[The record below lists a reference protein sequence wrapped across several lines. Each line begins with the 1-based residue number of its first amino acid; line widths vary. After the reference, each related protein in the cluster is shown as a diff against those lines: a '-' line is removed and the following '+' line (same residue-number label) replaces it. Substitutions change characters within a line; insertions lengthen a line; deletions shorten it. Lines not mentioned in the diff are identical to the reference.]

1 MEEDQVQPQQQ
12 SGFVD
17 IPITKEGSFTP
28 LALQEDIEQE
38 KLGWLESLKVGGT
51 DTWLTSIASDSM
63 SRQTFSDDPE
73 FKWTG
78 AMVEQYTQNLSDS
91 YLDFVMD
98 SKSEQEAQYRFGY
111 AQERQELE
119 TKLTNSGWGKG
130 LAAGVV
136 AALDPVEIGAVTVA
150 TYGLGT
156 IPRTL
161 AKLGKAVDKAVDTA
175 EVASDLKRAE
185 QIRKATNVRRS
196 AGLGFVEGVA
206 TVAPFEYLKTEY
218 LPQWNDDDLALVLAV
233 AGGLGSTIRGSMTY
247 FDKMK
252 LVATYHRRTSEGKPP
267 LTDAERELFKDVIE
281 DDSLQTTLKR
291 LEDIDNAMKVGD
303 DGLQKDAFD
312 ATVTY
317 ENAPKQLGT
326 NFGVFGLR
334 KVLSTVARAMDSS
347 DGRIREL
354 GQRLGLNSAGNTD
367 RTAVNFG
374 AIEQQNWFINTST
387 ARFLP
392 NYQKLRKTWLERNYP
407 NMKMGEM
414 ADKVLEFNQ
423 NVSMAVRGVSGLGDE
438 VDAAADLWRAEAK
451 YFVGEAKASKMRGTA
466 ELEHADD
473 YVPRIIEDNRW
484 DAMRLKIG
492 DEGLIELLKEAIRR
506 AQPDIADDL
515 LQTISEGYVNGVN
528 KRIQMNLFERS
539 QTRLMG
545 LYEDT
550 LEDIRLGLIERYGD
564 DGVDDIMAQIEEALP
579 NSVKAKSKG
588 IPRTRQRVELDEMA
602 SITMPDGT
610 VVRFTDILNND
621 IENLHQMY
629 TYQMGGGISLA
640 RNGIEREGMESFD
653 SILDRLQGEVATNAD
668 DAAAKAKEIEALRFM
683 YDGVTGRL
691 AHSSQ
696 VSEGVERNLRRIR
709 EFNFIRIMGASGI
722 PTMVEAAAV
731 VFEHSAKTLFQ
742 GIPRL
747 RNMIA
752 KAKTGDLEDPL
763 MREMM
768 HLTGEGIDMFTG
780 RVRTYFDDM
789 ETDLVRSDYTKLDYY
804 LAKGRNFV
812 ATGSG
817 MLPLTAM
824 FRRADTMFY
833 AYDWFNAAMRKGN
846 KSPFK
851 AIKMEQLGISP
862 EDGNLIL
869 EQIRKHAVKDK
880 KGKLVHM
887 NTDAWDERA
896 KRLFAL
902 SAKRHSSQSVQE
914 TNISSVNRFMRSP
927 IGKTAFQF
935 LSYVTAAQEQQFQRH
950 AARLRHGDILQSGT
964 TLMAGSFMATMAYVA
979 GVHYRSTGMSDDA
992 RRKYLNDR
1000 LTTDRLFL
1008 DGAIGYLGALSF
1020 HSTFFQQLRESNLIQ
1035 NPTFQTAQQL
1045 QQGIGG
1051 LYDAAVNDKDM
1062 SEKQIKR
1069 LFGLVST
1076 NLYPVGMA
1084 TNYLAS
1090 ELAD

>member
-1 MEEDQVQPQQQ
+1 
-12 SGFVD
+12 
-17 IPITKEGSFTP
+17 
-28 LALQEDIEQE
+28 
-38 KLGWLESLKVGGT
+38 
-51 DTWLTSIASDSM
+51 
-63 SRQTFSDDPE
+63 
-73 FKWTG
+73 
-78 AMVEQYTQNLSDS
+78 
-91 YLDFVMD
+91 
-98 SKSEQEAQYRFGY
+98 
-111 AQERQELE
+111 
-119 TKLTNSGWGKG
+119 
-130 LAAGVV
+130 
-136 AALDPVEIGAVTVA
+136 
-150 TYGLGT
+150 
-156 IPRTL
+156 
-161 AKLGKAVDKAVDTA
+161 
-175 EVASDLKRAE
+175 
-185 QIRKATNVRRS
+185 
-196 AGLGFVEGVA
+196 
-206 TVAPFEYLKTEY
+206 
-218 LPQWNDDDLALVLAV
+218 
-233 AGGLGSTIRGSMTY
+233 
-247 FDKMK
+247 MK
-252 LVATYHRRTSEGKPP
+252 LVATYHRRTSERKPP

-281 DDSLQTTLKR
+281 DDSLQSTLKR

-312 ATVTY
+312 ATATY

-334 KVLSTVARAMDSS
+334 KILSTVARAMDSS

-367 RTAVNFG
+367 RSAVNFG

-392 NYQKLRKTWLERNYP
+392 NYQKLRKAWLERNYP

-528 KRIQMNLFERS
+528 KRIQMNLYERS

-550 LEDIRLGLIERYGD
+550 LEDIRIGLVEKYGD

-579 NSVKAKSKG
+579 ESMKAKSKG

-629 TYQMGGGISLA
+629 TYQMGGGIALA

-668 DAAAKAKEIEALRFM
+668 DAAAKSKEIEALRFM

-731 VFEHSAKTLFQ
+731 VFEHSAKTIFQ
-742 GIPRL
+742 GVPRL
-747 RNMIA
+747 RKMIA

-833 AYDWFNAAMRKGN
+833 AYDWFNAAMKKGN
-846 KSPFK
+846 KSPFQ

-862 EDGNLIL
+862 EDSNLIL

-950 AARLRHGDILQSGT
+950 AARLRHGDVLQSGA

-992 RRKYLNDR
+992 RRRYLNDR

-1051 LYDAAVNDKDM
+1051 LWDAAVNDKAM
-1062 SEKQIKR
+1062 SEKQLKR
-1069 LFGLVST
+1069 LFGLAST
-1076 NLYPVGMA
+1076 NLYPVGIA
-1084 TNYLAS
+1084 TNFLAS
-1090 ELAD
+1090 EMAD